1 MSCETANYLYTRCPE
16 VVSTNCITYQGESI
30 DCLGICKGM
39 TLTKLEDIVVNKI
52 CDLATLT
59 NMSVID
65 FTHKCPWI
73 ATAWNNAHPGNHPNV
88 DNTILN
94 ILNFILDELCILNTK
109 VDGLPTTTEVEFPLN
124 YSCCG
129 GVCDTPTNVNIP
141 THLQNIIDCI
151 CDFKTYV
158 GTINLP
164 TGTSS
169 LSTYILSLNQQIQ
182 AQQIQINSIP
192 VLQCQITALSSQI
205 ACIINQ
211 LKTYTDGNGDSIN
224 VICGLTPCP

>member
-1 MSCETANYLYTRCPE
+1 MGCETANYLYTRCPE

-52 CDLATLT
+52 CNLATLT
-59 NMSVID
+59 DMSVID

-94 ILNFILDELCILNTK
+94 ILNFVLDELCVLNTK
-109 VDGLPTTTEVEFPLN
+109 VDGLDKPLTVEFPLN

-129 GVCDTPTNVNIP
+129 IPCGGETVFNMP
-141 THLQNIIDCI
+141 THLQNIINCI
-151 CDFKTYV
+151 CGVKSEITDLKNTINTLKNEILVLEDQINNPLNGIGALKNQLATQQIDISTLQSTVACIISQV
-158 GTINLP
+158 GTI
-164 TGTSS
+164 T
-169 LSTYILSLNQQIQ
+169 
-182 AQQIQINSIP
+182 
-192 VLQCQITALSSQI
+192 
-205 ACIINQ
+205 
-211 LKTYTDGNGDSIN
+211 
-224 VICGLTPCP
+224 CP

>member
-1 MSCETANYLYTRCPE
+1 MGCETANYLYTRCPE
-16 VVSTNCITYQGESI
+16 VVSTNCITYQGKSI

-109 VDGLPTTTEVEFPLN
+109 VDNLPNPLAISFSLD
-124 YSCCG
+124 YKCCG
-129 GVCDTPTNVNIP
+129 GVCDIPTKENIP
-141 THLQNIIDCI
+141 THLRKIIDCI
-151 CDFKTYV
+151 CLLNTKIESFQTSIGDVNIKA
-158 GTINLP
+158 GNAIDIAQDALDTI
-164 TGTSS
+164 T
-169 LSTYILSLNQQIQ
+169 
-182 AQQIQINSIP
+182 AQQNA
-192 VLQCQITALSSQI
+192 ITALSTKINLQKDKI
-205 ACIINQ
+205 NDIINAASTS
-211 LKTYTDGNGDSIN
+211 LATIANLPLI
-224 VICGLTPCP
+224 P

>member
-1 MSCETANYLYTRCPE
+1 MGCETANYLYTRCPE

-94 ILNFILDELCILNTK
+94 ILNFILDELCVLQAEITVLQTPVEPK
-109 VDGLPTTTEVEFPLN
+109 VTLDYACCSTNSCVTTGKVTLSVA
-124 YSCCG
+124 
-129 GVCDTPTNVNIP
+129 
-141 THLQNIIDCI
+141 LQNIINCI
-151 CDFKTYV
+151 CEVKSEDL
-158 GTINLP
+158 IE
-164 TGTSS
+164 
-169 LSTYILSLNQQIQ
+169 
-182 AQQIQINSIP
+182 
-192 VLQCQITALSSQI
+192 
-205 ACIINQ
+205 
-211 LKTYTDGNGDSIN
+211 
-224 VICGLTPCP
+224 

>member
-1 MSCETANYLYTRCPE
+1 MGCETANYLYTRCPE

-30 DCLGICKGM
+30 DCLGVCKGM

-94 ILNFILDELCILNTK
+94 ILNFILDELCVLQAEITVLQTPVEPEVTLDYDCCSTNSCVTTGK
-109 VDGLPTTTEVEFPLN
+109 VPL
-124 YSCCG
+124 S
-129 GVCDTPTNVNIP
+129 VA
-141 THLQNIIDCI
+141 LQNIITCI
-151 CDFKTYV
+151 CGLKSEVSILESTVQSLQREVIVLNAQINDPTNGIGALKNQLATQQIDISTLQSTVACIISAFSSQV
-158 GTINLP
+158 GTI
-164 TGTSS
+164 T
-169 LSTYILSLNQQIQ
+169 
-182 AQQIQINSIP
+182 
-192 VLQCQITALSSQI
+192 
-205 ACIINQ
+205 
-211 LKTYTDGNGDSIN
+211 
-224 VICGLTPCP
+224 CP

>member
-1 MSCETANYLYTRCPE
+1 MGCETANYLYTRCPE

-94 ILNFILDELCILNTK
+94 ILNFVLDELCVLNTK
-109 VDGLPTTTEVEFPLN
+109 VDGLDKPLTVEFPLN

-129 GVCDTPTNVNIP
+129 IPCGGETVFNMP
-141 THLQNIIDCI
+141 THLQNIINCI
-151 CDFKTYV
+151 CEVKSEVSTLKSTVKSLQKEVIVLNAQINDPTNGIGALKNQLATQQIDISTLQSTVACIISAFSSQV
-158 GTINLP
+158 GTI
-164 TGTSS
+164 T
-169 LSTYILSLNQQIQ
+169 
-182 AQQIQINSIP
+182 
-192 VLQCQITALSSQI
+192 
-205 ACIINQ
+205 
-211 LKTYTDGNGDSIN
+211 
-224 VICGLTPCP
+224 CP

>member
-1 MSCETANYLYTRCPE
+1 MGCETANYLYTRCPE

-109 VDGLPTTTEVEFPLN
+109 VDNLPNPLSISFSLN
-124 YSCCG
+124 YKCCG
-129 GVCDTPTNVNIP
+129 GVCDIPTTVNIP
-141 THLQNIIDCI
+141 THLRNIITCI
-151 CDFKTYV
+151 CEVKSEITDLKNTINTLKSEILVLEDQINNPLNGIGALQTQLVTQQISIATLQSTVACIISQV
-158 GTINLP
+158 GTI
-164 TGTSS
+164 T
-169 LSTYILSLNQQIQ
+169 
-182 AQQIQINSIP
+182 
-192 VLQCQITALSSQI
+192 
-205 ACIINQ
+205 
-211 LKTYTDGNGDSIN
+211 
-224 VICGLTPCP
+224 CP